1 MESPSSD
8 SKKFSARPPN
18 HSGKIKLQ
26 LFPIDENIQKIM
38 QQVSSS
44 GSARASYKHCMQSSC
59 LKVFSL
65 VFAWLIA
72 SFNLTGKTQPLSGI
86 DFGSSKEDILSCTA
100 SEHKVG

>member
-1 MESPSSD
+1 MESSSND
-8 SKKFSARPPN
+8 SRKFSARPPS

-26 LFPIDENIQKIM
+26 LFPIDDSVQKIM

-44 GSARASYKHCMQSSC
+44 GSARASYKHCMQFF

-72 SFNLTGKTQPLSGI
+72 SFNLTGETQPLSGI
-86 DFGSSKEDILSCTA
+86 DSGSSKEDILSCTA